1 MNEKLTARSK
11 ADEDD
16 EEGRPALI
24 RVPLPYATFESI
36 RTQRITTFYLNETIG
51 KPGDYTEMI
60 HKIRVAG
67 PADIVY
73 IHLNTPGGRLDTGI
87 QLINAMK
94 DSPARIVAVLDS
106 KAYSLGTL
114 IFLAADEFIVHE
126 NCMFMIHNYSSA
138 TVGKG
143 NEQKAE
149 MQATEKWFE
158 KLAKKY
164 YFPFLSMPEIEA
176 VLNGRDIWMDSDEI
190 RKRLKNMVR
199 IQEEEQAAANAPKP
213 RRRRKDDPSV
223 VDGQIKGI
231 GDDAIL
237 PTPTEIPVLA
247 TLPAAACVPKPVRR
261 TRKTAA
267 KP

>member
-1 MNEKLTARSK
+1 MSHSMSPQNK
-11 ADEDD
+11 ADDDSED
-16 EEGRPALI
+16 RPTLVRI
-24 RVPLPYATFESI
+24 PLPYATYESI

-51 KPGDYTEMI
+51 RPGDYTEMI
-60 HKIRVAG
+60 HKIRTAG

-94 DSPARIVAVLDS
+94 DSEARIIAVLDS

-149 MQATEKWFE
+149 MQATEMWFG

-164 YFPFLSMPEIEA
+164 YYPFLSMQELQS
-176 VLNGRDIWMDSDEI
+176 VLDGRDIWMDSDEI

-199 IQEEEQAAANAPKP
+199 IQEEALAAANTPKAP
-213 RRRRKDDPSV
+213 RRRRKGDDGTTDDPHV
-223 VDGQIKGI
+223 KGV
-231 GDDAIL
+231 GSDAVL
-237 PTPTEIPVLA
+237 PLQQEIPVQEIVPVIA
-247 TLPAAACVPKPVRR
+247 TATKTRRSRKSAAAS
-261 TRKTAA
+261 
-267 KP
+267 